1 MALLNEEQRK
11 MVSDYF
17 SKEMKDKVKILF
29 FTQNINC
36 DYCPDTEA
44 ILKEISE
51 LSDKIELEIKNF
63 AIDKEEVEKYGI
75 DKVPA
80 TVFLTAEGKNTR
92 IKFYG
97 IPSGYEFTSLIETIA
112 MLSKKDSGLS
122 EKAKEVI
129 KKIDKKMDI
138 QVFVTPSCPYCP
150 RMVILSHKAAMENE
164 NINSSM
170 VEVIE
175 FPNLGEKYKV
185 MGVPKTVINETV
197 EFEGAVPEDY
207 FLDYLEKAY
216 NIEIE
221 N

>member
-1 MALLNEEQRK
+1 MALLNEEQRN
-11 MVSDYF
+11 MLIDYF

-51 LSDKIELEIKNF
+51 LSDKIELETKNF
-63 AIDKEEVEKYGI
+63 VTDKEDVEKYGV

-80 TVFLTAEGKNTR
+80 TIFLTAEEEDTR

-112 MLSKKDSGLS
+112 MLSKRDSGLS
-122 EKAKEVI
+122 EKTKERI
-129 KKIDKKMDI
+129 KKIDKKMNI

-150 RMVILSHKAAMENE
+150 KMVILAHKAAMENK

-175 FPNLGEKYKV
+175 FPSLGEKYKV
-185 MGVPKTVINETV
+185 MGVPKTIINDIL

-207 FLDYLEKAY
+207 FLEHLEKAY